1 MKTYLI
7 FFLSSFLLA
16 DVRAQTV
23 RSCDGMYSAKGAG
36 RTGMLV
42 ERNGEK
48 IGMVEIDHGIDAG
61 VFSVDGKSLVVY
73 GLSKKIDLRS
83 PQAEFL
89 SIYRLRPRLH
99 RIMKMTYGGAIYDV
113 AIGSDQNLVFI
124 SNRFGFDVVNI
135 KSRETKSFDPISEPE
150 FSRQRCKD

>member
-1 MKTYLI
+1 
-7 FFLSSFLLA
+7 
-16 DVRAQTV
+16 
-23 RSCDGMYSAKGAG
+23 
-36 RTGMLV
+36 MLV
-42 ERNGEK
+42 ERNGKK
-48 IGMVEIDHGIDAG
+48 IGLIEIDHGIDAG
-61 VFSVDGKSLVVY
+61 VFSADGKSLVVY
-73 GLSKKIDLRS
+73 GLPKKIDLRS